1 MNENNII
8 FTNSNELKKAFFEW
22 HNEIEEQKSSSGSEE
37 KSLSINQV
45 AKRLGRA
52 HNTIKKMIKADTLK
66 TTSDEKRITEAS
78 FNAYLHNTKKENS

>member
-8 FTNSNELKKAFFEW
+8 FTNSSELKKAFWEW
-22 HNEIEEQKSSSGSEE
+22 HHEVEAQKSSLVSEE

-52 HNTIKKMIKADTLK
+52 HSTIKKMIKAATLK

-78 FNAYLHNTKKENS
+78 LSAYLQNNKKKY